1 MISRIIINPNICH
14 GKPTI
19 NGTRVLVSNILGSL
33 AAGEAIEKILSDY
46 PNISKEDISAALAFG
61 SQLTNFETH
70 SYAEKTQ

>member
-1 MISRIIINPNICH
+1 MNSRIIINPNICH